1 MKRNEP
7 KTITILHTN
16 DIHSHFEKVSSIAA
30 HIARQR
36 EEAQGSP
43 LLLVD
48 IGDHMDRS
56 AMETEGTMGGV
67 NVDLLNLTG
76 YDAITIGNNEGL
88 TLTPEDL
95 ARVYSGLQADVVC
108 CNLLEETTGEPPSW
122 MKKHVVLE
130 KGGVKIGLTGA
141 TAPFSAFYELLGFQA
156 LEPEAAIRREVEL
169 LRPQSDI
176 VVVLSH
182 LGLATDQRLA
192 ERIQG
197 IDAILG
203 GHTHHLL
210 EKPLVIGN
218 TAICGAGKFGDY
230 IGKIRLEQQPDGAF
244 RMAEGCVIPVD
255 TDALDETVSSALN
268 RHRLRAEEY
277 LQETV
282 AVTDRELPLDYT
294 SESPF
299 GNLLAQA
306 VRRFAGT
313 GISIVNTGQLLGP
326 LPEGE
331 ISAGMLHTLCPS
343 PVNACIVKLKGKD
356 IRKALEES
364 LLPDF
369 WGREI
374 KGFGF
379 RGEILG
385 SVAVDGLEVLY
396 DPVRIPYDRIVEIT
410 HMGEKLLDEQE
421 YEVGTLDMFTFGIGY
436 ESLALGSDPQ
446 FLLPEFLRD
455 LLRFELVRPGSL
467 AESERRRWAQRH

>member
-1 MKRNEP
+1 MKRNKP

-16 DIHSHFEKVSSIAA
+16 DIHSHFDKVSPIAA
-30 HIARQR
+30 YVAGQR
-36 EEAQGSP
+36 EEANGNP

-48 IGDHMDRS
+48 VGDHVDRS
-56 AMETEGTMGGV
+56 AVETEGTMGGV

-95 ARVYSGLQADVVC
+95 AKVYADLQAQVVC
-108 CNLLEETTGEPPSW
+108 CNMLEEATGEPPSW
-122 MKKHVVLE
+122 MKTHAIID
-130 KGGVKIGLTGA
+130 KGGAKIGITGA
-141 TAPFSAFYELLGFQA
+141 TAPFSAFYDLLGLKA
-156 LEPEAAIRREVEL
+156 LDPETAIRREVEL

-176 VVVLSH
+176 VILLSH

-192 ERIQG
+192 ERIPG

-210 EKPLVIGN
+210 EKPLLIGH
-218 TAICGAGKFGDY
+218 TAVCAAGKFGDY
-230 IGKIRLEQQPDGAF
+230 IGKIRMDLQPDGGY
-244 RMAEGCVIPVD
+244 RMTEGGCVPVD
-255 TDALDETVSSALN
+255 TDMVDETVSKALSL
-268 RHRLRAEEY
+268 HRKHAEET
-277 LQETV
+277 LSETV
-282 AVTDRELPLDYT
+282 ATTDRPLPLDHT

-306 VRRFAGT
+306 VRRFTGT

-331 ISAGMLHTLCPS
+331 ISAGLLHTLCPS
-343 PVNACIVKLKGKD
+343 PVNACVVTLKGKD
-356 IRKALEES
+356 IRNALEES

-374 KGFGF
+374 RGFGF

-385 SVAVDGLEVLY
+385 NVAVDGLEVLY
-396 DPVRIPYDRIVEIT
+396 DKGRIPYDRIVEIT
-410 HMGEKLLDEQE
+410 YMGERLQDEQE

-436 ESLALGSDPQ
+436 ESLAMGRNQ
-446 FLLPEFLRD
+446 RFLLPEFLRD
-455 LLRFELVRPGSL
+455 LLRLELQRPGSL
-467 AESERRRWAQRH
+467 AESERNRWAEAK